1 MDFREKVYNACR
13 KIPRGKV
20 ATYGEIAGKTGHP
33 GAARAVGNALNKNPD
48 PMAKDGTIPC
58 HRVICS
64 NGKIGGFAFG
74 ANKKIQLLKKEGH
87 KIKNGK
93 LVSKEL

>member
-13 KIPRGKV
+13 KIPKGKT
-20 ATYGEIAGKTGHP
+20 ATYGEIAVKTGHP

-48 PMAKDGTIPC
+48 PMAKGGEIPC

-64 NGKIGGFAFG
+64 NGKIGGFASG
-74 ANKKIQLLKKEGH
+74 TKNKIRLLKKEGH
-87 KIKNGK
+87 TIKYGK
-93 LVSKEL
+93 LLSKKL